1 MPKLQSRAWLS
12 QARKELWSWV
22 SVLFCKRIFSG
33 THILIFD
40 WRPQY
45 STVRS
50 ESYYASKKMVN
61 QSSDFPVRRTGS
73 YRHKKA
79 LNCLWPH
86 FFGPPCTG
94 SSVRSVVE
102 GYGQLECGLWR
113 STYTNTAAV
122 CRIFRQRHE
131 PSAYTAR
138 RRFTSGISSTTRT
151 PASLQ
156 VRRGFFRGNL
166 HPAAIALMGLLQLRC
181 EHDSSTIRLR
191 FGYNTLQHATRFFVR
206 SHTRSYTR
214 ISGRRVLQVDWQ
226 LNAHSFY
233 CILI

>member
-1 MPKLQSRAWLS
+1 
-12 QARKELWSWV
+12 
-22 SVLFCKRIFSG
+22 VLFCKRIFSG

-50 ESYYASKKMVN
+50 ESIMRAKKWLTSRQIFRYAV
-61 QSSDFPVRRTGS
+61 PARTVT
-73 YRHKKA
+73 KKA

-86 FFGPPCTG
+86 FFGPPCTC

-156 VRRGFFRGNL
+156 IRRGFFRGNL
-166 HPAAIALMGLLQLRC
+166 HPAAIALMGLLQLRY
-181 EHDSSTIRLR
+181 EHDSTTIRLR
-191 FGYNTLQHATRFFVR
+191 FEYDTT
-206 SHTRSYTR
+206 SYEE
-214 ISGRRVLQVDWQ
+214 LCAFEQ
-226 LNAHSFY
+226 
-233 CILI
+233 